1 MIIGYL
7 PNFSSAFWE
16 SENLKLAFNYLKNC
30 LDKNEF
36 PLAKVDIKGE
46 EVYAIY
52 SENGMGRELQLESH
66 LKYID
71 IHFVIE
77 GTDRFAYAPTGM
89 ADVVEVSSNVEKDL
103 ILYLGNFR
111 MEFELRTNFFVVFFS
126 EDIHSPCYKFVE
138 NKKLVLKVAV

>member
-7 PNFSSAFWE
+7 PSFSSAFLE

-52 SENGMGRELQLESH
+52 SENGRGRELQLESH

-77 GTDRFAYAPTGM
+77 GTDRFAYSQRALQMWLKCLLMLKMIYCYTL
-89 ADVVEVSSNVEKDL
+89 EILKWSSN
-103 ILYLGNFR
+103 
-111 MEFELRTNFFVVFFS
+111 
-126 EDIHSPCYKFVE
+126 
-138 NKKLVLKVAV
+138 